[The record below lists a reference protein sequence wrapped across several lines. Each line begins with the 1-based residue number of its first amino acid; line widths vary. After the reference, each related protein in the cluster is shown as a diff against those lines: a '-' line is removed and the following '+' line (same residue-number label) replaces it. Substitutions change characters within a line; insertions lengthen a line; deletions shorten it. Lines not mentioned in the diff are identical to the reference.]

1 MNPWHNL
8 QCNYLGKSSPSLK
21 AGTTKLGKATGFFLC
36 VVVTA
41 IQLSDEKC
49 FAEKMTFH
57 SRSIG
62 GNTAGSEWI
71 AAEGEISDDTAED
84 LYSYLNKEYSFD
96 KRPVAW
102 DIRLNSPGGSLI
114 GGIRLGEWIRNHR
127 FESEVG
133 TSVPGG
139 PGWWKRGPGIC
150 ASACA
155 FAFIGGVARDAG
167 PGEIG
172 VHQFYDQVSLRD
184 PSAKMFNAIDLSA
197 QQLVSAILIDYT
209 YRMGVDPRFV
219 SIAAS
224 TSPGNMHF
232 LNELELDELKVRW
245 KPKEFEP
252 WAIEPSG
259 RGVIA
264 FTKTRDKSVTAALFC
279 RQDRIPRLFIRP
291 DSSDLSW
298 YEQAMT
304 VVSAPVGALGLNL
317 PKEAIALKNVG
328 GSPALEFTLRGFD
341 PKTVGGSSLGTGVE
355 GPRYIW
361 PGFSFD
367 LPRKNA
373 EVAMS
378 IALKNCL

>member
-1 MNPWHNL
+1 
-8 QCNYLGKSSPSLK
+8 
-21 AGTTKLGKATGFFLC
+21 
-36 VVVTA
+36 
-41 IQLSDEKC
+41 
-49 FAEKMTFH
+49 
-57 SRSIG
+57 
-62 GNTAGSEWI
+62 
-71 AAEGEISDDTAED
+71 
-84 LYSYLNKEYSFD
+84 
-96 KRPVAW
+96 
-102 DIRLNSPGGSLI
+102 
-114 GGIRLGEWIRNHR
+114 
-127 FESEVG
+127 
-133 TSVPGG
+133 
-139 PGWWKRGPGIC
+139 
-150 ASACA
+150 
-155 FAFIGGVARDAG
+155 
-167 PGEIG
+167 
-172 VHQFYDQVSLRD
+172 
-184 PSAKMFNAIDLSA
+184 
-197 QQLVSAILIDYT
+197 
-209 YRMGVDPRFV
+209 
-219 SIAAS
+219 
-224 TSPGNMHF
+224 MHF

-245 KPKEFEP
+245 KPKEFES

>member
-8 QCNYLGKSSPSLK
+8 QCNSPGKSPSLK

-41 IQLSDEKC
+41 IQLSTGKC
-49 FAEKMTFH
+49 FAKKMMFH

-84 LYSYLNKEYSFD
+84 LHSYLNKEYSFD

-102 DIRLNSPGGSLI
+102 DIQLNSPGGNLI
-114 GGIRLGEWIRNHR
+114 GGIKLGEWIRNHR

-133 TSVPGG
+133 TSLPGG
-139 PGWWKRGPGIC
+139 PGWWKRGPGTC

-224 TSPGNMHF
+224 TSPGICTF
-232 LNELELDELKVRW
+232 
-245 KPKEFEP
+245 
-252 WAIEPSG
+252 S
-259 RGVIA
+259 
-264 FTKTRDKSVTAALFC
+264 T
-279 RQDRIPRLFIRP
+279 
-291 DSSDLSW
+291 SW
-298 YEQAMT
+298 
-304 VVSAPVGALGLNL
+304 NL
-317 PKEAIALKNVG
+317 
-328 GSPALEFTLRGFD
+328 
-341 PKTVGGSSLGTGVE
+341 
-355 GPRYIW
+355 
-361 PGFSFD
+361 
-367 LPRKNA
+367 
-373 EVAMS
+373 MS
-378 IALKNCL
+378 